1 MALRPWNVDLT
12 HSGVGFAVR
21 HMVVSKTRGR
31 FTRWNATLLLDD
43 ADLTKS
49 RISAE
54 IEVDSIDTGL
64 ADRDAHL
71 RSADFFDAARFP
83 RMTFEGRSI
92 ARVDDERYRV
102 TGDLTIRGTTR
113 PVVLDVEFG
122 GRARDPW
129 GNERTGFVAHTHVDR
144 REFGLQWNQ
153 VLETGGVLVG
163 DKVEIHLEVE
173 AIAAAAAQAA

>member
-1 MALRPWNVDLT
+1 
-12 HSGVGFAVR
+12 
-21 HMVVSKTRGR
+21 
-31 FTRWNATLLLDD
+31 
-43 ADLTKS
+43 
-49 RISAE
+49 
-54 IEVDSIDTGL
+54 
-64 ADRDAHL
+64 
-71 RSADFFDAARFP
+71 
-83 RMTFEGRSI
+83 MTFEGRSI
-92 ARVDDERYRV
+92 ERAGDERYRV